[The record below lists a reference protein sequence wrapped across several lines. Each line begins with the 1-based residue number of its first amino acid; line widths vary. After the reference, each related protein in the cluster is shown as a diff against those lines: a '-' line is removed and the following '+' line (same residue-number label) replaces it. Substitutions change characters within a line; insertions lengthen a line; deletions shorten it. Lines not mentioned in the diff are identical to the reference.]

1 MKKRVPFVII
11 SLGLICQ
18 IEVNG
23 TDNVDCQIK
32 EIDEYHTECPK
43 GLSGKF
49 LRAWNHL
56 IVIYGSKHERRLLKK
71 HGNKTTYVRMQ
82 VSTKVSI

>member
-1 MKKRVPFVII
+1 MKKRVHFVII
-11 SLGLICQ
+11 LLKLICQ

-23 TDNVDCQIK
+23 TDNDDCQIK

-49 LRAWNHL
+49 LR
-56 IVIYGSKHERRLLKK
+56 G
-71 HGNKTTYVRMQ
+71 
-82 VSTKVSI
+82 

>member
-1 MKKRVPFVII
+1 MII
-11 SLGLICQ
+11 LLELICQ

-23 TDNVDCQIK
+23 ADNDDCQIK

-49 LRAWNHL
+49 LRGWNHL
-56 IVIYGSKHERRLLKK
+56 IVIYGSKHEKSL
-71 HGNKTTYVRMQ
+71 V
-82 VSTKVSI
+82 